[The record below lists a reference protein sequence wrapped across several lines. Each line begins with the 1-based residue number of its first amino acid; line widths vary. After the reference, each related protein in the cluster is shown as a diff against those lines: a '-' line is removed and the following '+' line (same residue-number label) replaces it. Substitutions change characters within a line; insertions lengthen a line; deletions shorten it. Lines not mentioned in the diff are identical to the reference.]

1 MTAQTHCA
9 LHEIYLGHRT
19 HQSSRYRVSHDG
31 REERQSSSGVI
42 ASELDEG
49 GVIFGDGLEDDRLR
63 VGWGMRVQVTIA
75 RQRSCL
81 VIRVEGP
88 LDPRSASS

>member
-1 MTAQTHCA
+1 VATGTSITA
-9 LHEIYLGHRT
+9 
-19 HQSSRYRVSHDG
+19 G
-31 REERQSSSGVI
+31 RIAAGESLEI

-75 RQRSCL
+75 RQRLCL
-81 VIRVEGP
+81 VT
-88 LDPRSASS
+88 